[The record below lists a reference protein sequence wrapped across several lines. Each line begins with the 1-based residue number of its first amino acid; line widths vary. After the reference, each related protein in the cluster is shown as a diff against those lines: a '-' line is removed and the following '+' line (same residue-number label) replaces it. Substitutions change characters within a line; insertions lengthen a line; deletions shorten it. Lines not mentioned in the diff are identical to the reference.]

1 MCINKSKVDYF
12 INVIVL
18 YRKELLKIMNCDKI
32 RIRTRINIKYKKQTE
47 ANVAG
52 VKSWQVTD
60 ITAKWRY

>member
-32 RIRTRINIKYKKQTE
+32 RIRTRINIKYRSKQ
-47 ANVAG
+47 
-52 VKSWQVTD
+52 KQM
-60 ITAKWRY
+60 